1 MLDRLNTYI
10 GVWKVLIV
18 LLTVKASCS
27 NIVNRHGLD
36 GSIES
41 TGFPE
46 NYPHNSNIT
55 WRAYGPLDAISLSVT
70 IVKFDIFKDSECHD
84 FLQIT
89 QVYDNSVVFRKCGT
103 LPETNFII
111 LGNKMLVTF
120 VSDGKNTAPGFKL
133 RWKVRDYKKGNTDP
147 IVVIHVDR
155 CLQTPS
161 TTGSLVSIDSK
172 YETASENLTEPR
184 ETKYCQ
190 TPPFGYHALLK
201 DFIIGVLSIALVGVS
216 TILCVQCKRRTM
228 EKKSDSY
235 DAISSLLSDIDL
247 PLQENMD
254 VLLRAI
260 SVSTRSAVP
269 EDPIYDNVA
278 NECDYENAESFRK
291 SQSYIDVD
299 ELEQKAMYLNYDQMQ
314 TPPSENFKNI
324 LNSHQKKIGSKKSS
338 TLHSYIDVIGELAEA
353 GAFHSD
359 SMTSSGYSKP
369 SQDVLMQL
377 KEVLKIPKKKSV
389 TQ

>member
-1 MLDRLNTYI
+1 
-10 GVWKVLIV
+10 
-18 LLTVKASCS
+18 
-27 NIVNRHGLD
+27 
-36 GSIES
+36 
-41 TGFPE
+41 
-46 NYPHNSNIT
+46 
-55 WRAYGPLDAISLSVT
+55 
-70 IVKFDIFKDSECHD
+70 
-84 FLQIT
+84 
-89 QVYDNSVVFRKCGT
+89 
-103 LPETNFII
+103 
-111 LGNKMLVTF
+111 
-120 VSDGKNTAPGFKL
+120 
-133 RWKVRDYKKGNTDP
+133 
-147 IVVIHVDR
+147 
-155 CLQTPS
+155 
-161 TTGSLVSIDSK
+161 
-172 YETASENLTEPR
+172 
-184 ETKYCQ
+184 
-190 TPPFGYHALLK
+190 
-201 DFIIGVLSIALVGVS
+201 
-216 TILCVQCKRRTM
+216 M

-377 KEVLKIPKKKSV
+377 KEVLKIPKKKIMAEWLEPWPLTARSFHRQTLTPLASLTGFRSMSDQV
-389 TQ
+389 HGTAKTGFVDGENYDRFRPSYTDEVVKIIASIITDSQTGKDNNLQYDCVELGAGTGKLTKKLLNELSQYTSRVGYQ

>member
-1 MLDRLNTYI
+1 
-10 GVWKVLIV
+10 
-18 LLTVKASCS
+18 
-27 NIVNRHGLD
+27 
-36 GSIES
+36 
-41 TGFPE
+41 
-46 NYPHNSNIT
+46 
-55 WRAYGPLDAISLSVT
+55 
-70 IVKFDIFKDSECHD
+70 
-84 FLQIT
+84 
-89 QVYDNSVVFRKCGT
+89 
-103 LPETNFII
+103 
-111 LGNKMLVTF
+111 
-120 VSDGKNTAPGFKL
+120 
-133 RWKVRDYKKGNTDP
+133 
-147 IVVIHVDR
+147 
-155 CLQTPS
+155 
-161 TTGSLVSIDSK
+161 
-172 YETASENLTEPR
+172 
-184 ETKYCQ
+184 
-190 TPPFGYHALLK
+190 
-201 DFIIGVLSIALVGVS
+201 
-216 TILCVQCKRRTM
+216 M

-269 EDPIYDNVA
+269 DDPIYDNVA

-314 TPPSENFKNI
+314 TPPSENFRNI